1 MNPQSRRLIYIIVAI
16 ALAIKL
22 SLSAFAAIRAPQGK
36 LLPDS
41 NRYIELAR
49 TLAAK
54 GVFASQDENGALVYE
69 TLRTPGYPVFL
80 AALHWLAKIPLE
92 GIVLLQIVMTL
103 VAAFVVWKTAVKIDP
118 NIAVLS
124 MTIILLDP
132 PITIFSLTIL
142 TESLF
147 LLGISIFMF
156 NFVLYL
162 KYKKIG
168 FVIISAFM
176 LAMAT
181 YVRPI
186 SYYLGFMITFF
197 IIYVNRK
204 EGLKKVFAHAL
215 IFVLIVYGLLGIWQ
229 IRNHIRCHS
238 FVFSSVQGENSG
250 KGLIRS
256 YARHND
262 PYTKGMAP
270 LPYYI
275 NVSFRSLLSV
285 MTKPGHFKYFRSELL
300 RIGGYIFAYPFMAF
314 WLTGFIRGMAAMRR
328 NVYLHF
334 MLFVTLYFITASVVG
349 QMWGMGDRLRVSAM
363 PFIAIISAYGW
374 SNLPQFPF
382 PPHNRNTD

>member
-1 MNPQSRRLIYIIVAI
+1 MNPQSRRPIYIIVAI

-22 SLSAFAAIRAPQGK
+22 SLFAFAATHAPQGK

-41 NRYIELAR
+41 NRYIELAM

-54 GVFASQDENGALVYE
+54 GVFALQDENGGLVYE

-80 AALHWLAKIPLE
+80 AALHWLAKIPLD
-92 GIVLLQIVMTL
+92 GIVLLQIVITL
-103 VAAFVVWKTAVKIDP
+103 IAAFAVYKTAVKIDP

-124 MTIILLDP
+124 MAIILLDP

-142 TESLF
+142 TEPLF

-168 FVIISAFM
+168 YLAASAFM
-176 LAMAT
+176 LVMAT

-197 IIYVNRK
+197 IIYANRK
-204 EGLKKVFAHAL
+204 ESLKKVFAHAL
-215 IFVLIVYGLLGIWQ
+215 IFILIVYSLLGIWQ
-229 IRNHIRCHS
+229 IRNHIRSHN
-238 FVFSSVQGENSG
+238 FVFSSVEIENSG
-250 KGLIRS
+250 KGLIKS
-256 YARHND
+256 YARHDD
-262 PYTKGMAP
+262 PHTNGMAP
-270 LPYYI
+270 LPYYV

-285 MTKPGHFKYFRSELL
+285 LTKPGHFKYFRSELL
-300 RIGGYIFAYPFMAF
+300 RIGGYIFSYPFMAF
-314 WLTGFIRGMAAMRR
+314 WLTGFICGMAAMRR
-328 NVYLHF
+328 NAYLHF

-349 QMWGMGDRLRVSAM
+349 QMWGMGDRLRVSVM

-374 SNLPQFPF
+374 SNLLQFS
-382 PPHNRNTD
+382 HNRNTD

>member
-22 SLSAFAAIRAPQGK
+22 SLFAFAAIHAPQGK

-54 GVFASQDENGALVYE
+54 GAFASQDENGALVYE

-80 AALHWLAKIPLE
+80 AALYGLAKIPLD

-103 VAAFVVWKTAVKIDP
+103 VAAFVVYKTAVKIDP

-124 MTIILLDP
+124 MAIILLDP

-147 LLGISIFMF
+147 LLCISFFML

-168 FVIISAFM
+168 FVIISAFT

-186 SYYLGFMITFF
+186 SYYLGFMTTFF
-197 IIYVNRK
+197 IIYANRK
-204 EGLKKVFAHAL
+204 DGLKKVFAHAL
-215 IFVLIVYGLLGIWQ
+215 IFILIVYSLLGIWQ
-229 IRNHIRCHS
+229 IRNYIRSHN

-250 KGLIRS
+250 KGLIGS
-256 YARHND
+256 YARHDD

-314 WLTGFIRGMAAMRR
+314 WLTGFICGMAVMRR
-328 NVYLHF
+328 NVCLHF

-349 QMWGMGDRLRVSAM
+349 QMWVMGDKLRVSVM

-374 SNLPQFPF
+374 CFMIEQARKKRPGNG
-382 PPHNRNTD
+382 